1 MVNTPEEEELE
12 DFKIQEEERHKNML
26 PAFGFF
32 EKGTLA
38 WLTVGLVIGHL
49 PSLVNVIM
57 RKALLQ
63 ALL

>member
-1 MVNTPEEEELE
+1 MVNTSEEEALE
-12 DFKIQEEERHKNML
+12 EIGMQERQLKHKNML

-32 EKGTLA
+32 DKSTLA
-38 WLTVGLVIGHL
+38 WLTVGLIIGHQ
-49 PSLVNVIM
+49 PFVVIM

>member
-1 MVNTPEEEELE
+1 MVKTSEEEALE
-12 DFKIQEEERHKNML
+12 EMGMQERQLKHKNML

-32 EKGTLA
+32 DKSTLA
-38 WLTVGLVIGHL
+38 WLTVGLIIGHQ
-49 PSLVNVIM
+49 PFVVIV